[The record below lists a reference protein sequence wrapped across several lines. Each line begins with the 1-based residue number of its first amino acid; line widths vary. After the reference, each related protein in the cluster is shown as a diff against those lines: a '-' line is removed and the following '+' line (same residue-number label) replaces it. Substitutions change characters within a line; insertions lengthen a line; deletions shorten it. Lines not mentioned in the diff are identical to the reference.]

1 MKKVTSLL
9 LALVMALAL
18 AVPAFAVEPVVEKW
32 PGPEDTSKDVTASY
46 KTAPDEGVHAYHV
59 TINWKVPSFT
69 YNFQGT
75 QYTWNPEDLNYT
87 KTGGTGEAKWDN
99 ESGDLTL
106 TVINRSDMDV
116 YCKAALD
123 KNPQQADTLTV
134 TYQRKAGQTA
144 NKADAAITV
153 EGNNWKDYTAV
164 NSGKEKPCDLGGTIS
179 VSGTPN
185 KDVTKLATITVTLS
199 KTALS

>member
-18 AVPAFAVEPVVEKW
+18 AVPAFAAGDEIQ
-32 PGPEDTSKDVTASY
+32 PEGKNGTHDVTASY
-46 KTAPDEGVHAYHV
+46 TTSADEGVHAYHV
-59 TINWKVPSFT
+59 TIDWNVPSFT

-75 QYTWNPEDLNYT
+75 QYTWNPTDLNYT
-87 KTGGTGEAKWDN
+87 KSGDTGEAKWTK

-106 TVINRSDMDV
+106 MVKNRSDMDV
-116 YCKAALD
+116 YCKATLE
-123 KNPQQADTLTV
+123 KNSAQAEGLQV
-134 TYQRKAGQTA
+134 TYERKPDQTA
-144 NKADAAITV
+144 VKADAAVTV
-153 EGNNWKDYTAV
+153 DGTNWKNFTTA
-164 NSGKEKPCDLGGTIS
+164 NSGKEKTCDLGGTIS

-185 KDVTKLATITVTLS
+185 KDVVKLATITVTLS

>member
-18 AVPAFAVEPVVEKW
+18 AVPAFA
-32 PGPEDTSKDVTASY
+32 EDLATGEVTGKKTQDVTASY
-46 KTAPDEGVHAYHV
+46 KTVADEGVHAYHV
-59 TINWKVPSFT
+59 TIDWDVPSFT

-75 QYTWNPEDLNYT
+75 QYTWNPTDLNYK
-87 KTGGTGEAKWDN
+87 KTGETGVAKWDN

-106 TVINRSDMDV
+106 TVKNRSDMDV
-116 YCKAALD
+116 YCKAALV
-123 KNPQQADTLTV
+123 KNDQQADTLTV
-134 TYQRKAGQTA
+134 TYQRKADQTA
-144 NKADAAITV
+144 DKADAAV
-153 EGNNWKDYTAV
+153 VVADNNWKNYTNI
-164 NSGKEKPCDLGGTIS
+164 NSGEEKSCDLGGKIS

-185 KDVTKLATITVTLS
+185 KDVAKLATITVTLS

>member
-18 AVPAFAVEPVVEKW
+18 AVPAFAAGTEIEPVGKN
-32 PGPEDTSKDVTASY
+32 GSQDVTASY
-46 KTAPDEGVHAYHV
+46 KTAPDEGVPAYHV
-59 TINWKVPSFT
+59 TIEWKVPSFT

-87 KTGGTGEAKWDN
+87 KTGDTGKATWDKD
-99 ESGDLTL
+99 SGDLTL
-106 TVINRSDMDV
+106 TVKNRSDMDV
-116 YCKAALD
+116 YCKAALE
-123 KNPQQADTLTV
+123 KNPQQAEALTV

-153 EGNNWKDYTAV
+153 EGNNWKNFTTA
-164 NSGKEKPCDLGGTIS
+164 NSGKEKHCDLGGTIS

-185 KDVTKLATITVTLS
+185 KDVAKLATITVTLS

>member
-18 AVPAFAVEPVVEKW
+18 AVPAFAEELADKEVS
-32 PGPEDTSKDVTASY
+32 GNRTQDVTASY

-59 TINWKVPSFT
+59 TIDWKVPSFT

-75 QYTWNPEDLNYT
+75 QYTWNPKDLNYT
-87 KTGGTGEAKWDN
+87 KTGDTGKANWDKD
-99 ESGDLTL
+99 SGDLTL
-106 TVINRSDMDV
+106 MVKNRSDMDV
-116 YCKAALD
+116 YCKATLE
-123 KNPQQADTLTV
+123 KNPQQAKDLTV

-144 NKADAAITV
+144 DKADAAITV
-153 EGNNWKDYTAV
+153 DGNNWKNFTTA
-164 NSGKEKPCDLGGTIS
+164 NSGEEKPCDLGGTIS

-185 KDVTKLATITVTLS
+185 KDVAKLATITVTLS
-199 KTALS
+199 KTVLS